1 MEFTYY
7 PGCSLTG
14 SAQEL
19 DDSFRTVSDKLGITL
34 REIPDWTCCG
44 ASSAHMVDAYLETA
58 LPARDLMTAER
69 MGKDVVAPCAGCHV
83 RMKAAS
89 MKILEDRELQ
99 KRFPFKGEIKIMA
112 GMDMFGVD
120 DVLARIKERVSKP
133 LEGLRVV
140 PYYGCLAVR
149 PTEVVQPEDPENP
162 KQMDHVLE
170 ALGAEV
176 LNWPYKTDCCGGS
189 LALTRTDLVLKLSRK
204 LLDMAMYLEAD
215 ALVTFC
221 PMCQANLDTRQADI
235 SRETGK
241 VYHVPVLYLTELM
254 GVALQSPKLKTWFSK
269 HMVSPEGMLS
279 GKGLL

>member
-19 DDSFRTVSDKLGITL
+19 DDSFRTVSEKLGVTL
-34 REIPDWTCCG
+34 KEIPDWTCCG

-89 MKILEDRELQ
+89 MKILEDQELQ

-112 GMDMFGVD
+112 GMDMFSID
-120 DVLARIKERVSKP
+120 NVLARIKERVSKP

-149 PTEVVQPEDPENP
+149 PTDVVQPEDPENP
-162 KQMDHVLE
+162 RQMDHVLE

-241 VYHVPVLYLTELM
+241 VYHVPILYLTELM
-254 GVALQSPKLKTWFSK
+254 GVALQSPKLRTWFSK
-269 HMVSPEGMLS
+269 HMVSPEGMLA

>member
-19 DDSFRTVSDKLGITL
+19 DDSFRTVSDKLGVTL

-89 MKILEDRELQ
+89 MKILEDKELQ

-112 GMDMFGVD
+112 GMDMFTVDGVF
-120 DVLARIKERVSKP
+120 ARIKESVSKP

-149 PTEVVQPEDPENP
+149 PTEVVEPEDPENP

-235 SRETGK
+235 SKETGK
-241 VYHVPVLYLTELM
+241 VYQVPILYLTELM

-269 HMVSPEGMLS
+269 HMVSPEGVLS
-279 GKGLL
+279 RKGLL